1 MKYPFDTS
9 EELIF
14 DFETLLKDNGLVI
27 KKDSDLEKISFA
39 ILETNSKY
47 KKEIIHDNSIDI
59 RDLFSDFA
67 GLVDIAGK
75 IVKNKTHPDFK
86 QLLPHLEVLNKA
98 GTAVLTT
105 KSKITDDGNNKLM
118 ELYIALLC
126 MRFATNIRL
135 DDPNNS
141 KGDNP
146 DIMFTYRNKEWA
158 IACKALHSANEK
170 TLYDNIEKGTKQINR
185 SNADKGLV
193 VVNFKN
199 IIDRNQIW
207 PLLNEEE
214 FKKAEEPIF
223 SFHPTIDAPIKILQ
237 SYGYDYQK
245 KLLEL
250 IGAEHLIAL
259 SKSGKCPSG
268 FLIFLQAMTSA
279 IHKGQCPAIIL
290 KTFNLVQ
297 FDNVEDDYIQLS
309 KDLNEAMHDI
319 I

>member
-9 EELIF
+9 EQLIF

-27 KKDSDLEKISFA
+27 KKDSDLERISFA
-39 ILETNSKY
+39 ILETNSKH

-59 RDLFSDFA
+59 RDLFSDVA
-67 GLVDIAGK
+67 GLVDIVGK
-75 IVKNKTHPDFK
+75 IVKNKAHPDFK

-146 DIMFTYRNKEWA
+146 DIMFTYRNNEWA
-158 IACKALHSANEK
+158 IACKALHSAKEK
-170 TLYDNIEKGTKQINR
+170 TLYDTIEKGTEQINR

-199 IIDRNQIW
+199 IIDRNKIW
-207 PLLNEEE
+207 PLLNEAE
-214 FKKAEEPIF
+214 FKKGEEPIF
-223 SFHPTIDAPIKILQ
+223 SCHPTIDAPSKILQ
-237 SYGYDYQK
+237 SYGCDYQK

-259 SKSGKCPSG
+259 SESGKCPSG
-268 FLIFLQAMTSA
+268 FLIFLQAMTSV
-279 IHKGQCPAIIL
+279 IHNGQCPATIL

-297 FDNVEDDYIQLS
+297 FDNVDNDYKQLS

>member
-14 DFETLLKDNGLVI
+14 DFETLLNGNGLVI
-27 KKDSDLEKISFA
+27 KKNSDLEKISFA
-39 ILETNSKY
+39 ILETNSKH
-47 KKEIIHDNSIDI
+47 KKEIIHDNNIDI
-59 RDLFSDFA
+59 RDHFSDVA
-67 GLVDIAGK
+67 GLVDIVEK
-75 IVKNKTHPDFK
+75 IVKNKTHPDFE
-86 QLLPHLEVLNKA
+86 QLLPHLELLNKA

-146 DIMFTYRNKEWA
+146 DIMFTYRNNEWA
-158 IACKALHSANEK
+158 IACKALHSAKEK
-170 TLYDNIEKGTKQINR
+170 TLYDTIEKGTEQINR
-185 SNADKGLV
+185 SKANKGLV

-199 IIDRNQIW
+199 IIDRTQIW

-214 FKKAEEPIF
+214 FKKGEEPIF
-223 SFHPTIDAPIKILQ
+223 RCHPTIDVPCKTLQ
-237 SYGYDYQK
+237 SYGSDYQN
-245 KLLEL
+245 KLWEL
-250 IGAEHLIAL
+250 IGEEHLIAL
-259 SKSGKCPSG
+259 SESGKCPSA
-268 FLIFLQAMTSA
+268 FLIFLQAMTSVV
-279 IHKGQCPAIIL
+279 HNGQCPATIL

-297 FDNVEDDYIQLS
+297 FDDIDDDFKQLS
-309 KDLNEAMHDI
+309 KDLNEAMHNI
-319 I
+319 T